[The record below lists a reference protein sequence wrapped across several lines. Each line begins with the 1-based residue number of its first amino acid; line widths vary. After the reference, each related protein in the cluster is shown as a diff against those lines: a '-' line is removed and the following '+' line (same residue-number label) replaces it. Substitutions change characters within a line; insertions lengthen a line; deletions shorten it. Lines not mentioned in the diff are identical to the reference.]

1 MAAAVRRPPLEVGG
15 SYALRPRFAMEPPLS
30 WAGVTRA
37 RHTAAVPPSLRPP
50 GGLSLAAMTQELEAV
65 LCRIAEALERLAPPP
80 VAAPAF
86 EAARLFR
93 HDPASG
99 VFHAAPDYPLPLAAL
114 AGVDR
119 QKDRFVENLQR
130 FANGLPFNHALLWG
144 VRGTG
149 KSSLAKAAF
158 MHVAQGGAAL
168 KLVEVDRDQVT
179 ELPALFDALR
189 LRPERFLVLCD
200 DLSFEEGA
208 AAAKALKSALEGG
221 VSGPPAN
228 VLFTA
233 TSNRRHLMP
242 RSHGEKWGHAEDRGL
257 IATAEDA
264 EEEVSVSDRFGLWIG
279 FPPMDQATYLEA
291 VRGYAKRYRLKA
303 TDLDRRALQWAQ
315 LRGARSGRVAWQ
327 FIRDLAGELGKTL
340 PF

>member
-1 MAAAVRRPPLEVGG
+1 MTHQLEPV
-15 SYALRPRFAMEPPLS
+15 
-30 WAGVTRA
+30 
-37 RHTAAVPPSLRPP
+37 
-50 GGLSLAAMTQELEAV
+50 LA
-65 LCRIAEALERLAPPP
+65 RIADALERLAPPR
-80 VAAPAF
+80 PAVPDF
-86 EAARLFR
+86 TAARLFR
-93 HDPASG
+93 HDPLSG
-99 VFHAAPDYPLPLAAL
+99 AFHPAPDYPLPLAAL
-114 AGVDR
+114 IGVER
-119 QKDRFVENLQR
+119 QRDRFVENLHR
-130 FANGLPFNHALLWG
+130 FAAGLPANHALLWG

-158 MHVAQGGAAL
+158 TAVVAEAPAL

-179 ELPALFDALR
+179 ALPVLFDVLR
-189 LRPERFLVLCD
+189 ARPERFLVLCD

-228 VLFTA
+228 VLFVA

-242 RSHGEKWGHAEDRGL
+242 RDHAEDRGL

-279 FPPMDQATYLEA
+279 FPPMDQPTYLAA
-291 VRGYAKRYRLKA
+291 VQAYARRYKLKTA
-303 TDLDRRALQWAQ
+303 DLDRRALQWAQ

-327 FIRDLAGELGKTL
+327 FIRDLAGELGKGL
-340 PF
+340 PL

>member
-1 MAAAVRRPPLEVGG
+1 MRCDLVLQ
-15 SYALRPRFAMEPPLS
+15 
-30 WAGVTRA
+30 WNRA
-37 RHTAAVPPSLRPP
+37 
-50 GGLSLAAMTQELEAV
+50 GLSVAGMTHDLEPI
-65 LCRIAEALERLAPPP
+65 LNRIADALDRLAPSRAVDPDF
-80 VAAPAF
+80 AT
-86 EAARLFR
+86 ARLFR

-99 VFHAAPDYPLPLAAL
+99 AFHPAPDYPLPVAAL
-114 AGVDR
+114 VGVDR
-119 QKDRFVENLQR
+119 QKERFVENLKR
-130 FANGLPFNHALLWG
+130 FAAGLPSNHALLWG

-158 MHVAQGGAAL
+158 MSVAKGARQL

-179 ELPALFDALR
+179 ALPLLFDILR
-189 LRPERFLVLCD
+189 ARPERFLVLCD

-242 RSHGEKWGHAEDRGL
+242 RGHGEDRGL
-257 IATAEDA
+257 IASAEDA

-279 FPPMDQATYLEA
+279 FPPMDQPTYLAA
-291 VRGYAKRYRLKA
+291 VKGYAKRYGLDTA
-303 TDLDRRALQWAQ
+303 DLDRRALQWAQ

-340 PF
+340 PM

>member
-1 MAAAVRRPPLEVGG
+1 
-15 SYALRPRFAMEPPLS
+15 
-30 WAGVTRA
+30 
-37 RHTAAVPPSLRPP
+37 
-50 GGLSLAAMTQELEAV
+50 MTHELEPV
-65 LCRIAEALERLAPPP
+65 LNRIAEALERLAPPRP
-80 VAAPAF
+80 LEPAF
-86 EAARLFR
+86 DAARLFR

-99 VFHAAPDYPLPLAAL
+99 AFHPAPDYPLPLDAL
-114 AGVDR
+114 VGVDR
-119 QKDRFVENLQR
+119 QKERFVENLQR
-130 FANGLPFNHALLWG
+130 FSGGLPCNHALLWG

-158 MHVAQGGAAL
+158 MHVAAKARDL

-179 ELPALFDALR
+179 ELPDLFDILR
-189 LRPERFLVLCD
+189 TRPERFLVLCD

-242 RSHGEKWGHAEDRGL
+242 RDHEEGRGL
-257 IATAEDA
+257 IASAEDA

-279 FPPMDQATYLEA
+279 FPPMDQATYLDA
-291 VRGYAKRYRLKA
+291 VRGYAARYGL
-303 TDLDRRALQWAQ
+303 TTDDLDRRALQWAQ
-315 LRGARSGRVAWQ
+315 LRGGRSGRVAWQ

-340 PF
+340 PL